1 MKLHQLKIAE
11 NGKTLI
17 ISMTYLLV
25 LQPSTFWYSPVVKT
39 TTVIVH
45 TYMFNVQFPFSS
57 HFNNHVH
64 VHMHIDFPFHFNFH
78 ADVRVHVIFMFISV
92 YRLLLN
98 FLRNSHYRDN
108 HIHAAES
115 VNQISPK
122 NWYQP

>member
-1 MKLHQLKIAE
+1 
-11 NGKTLI
+11 
-17 ISMTYLLV
+17 MTYLLV

-45 TYMFNVQFPFSS
+45 TYMFHVQFPFCS

-64 VHMHIDFPFHFNFH
+64 VHMHIDFPFPFNFH
-78 ADVRVHVIFMFISV
+78 VDIRVHVHFHVHFSVQGVYVV

-98 FLRNSHYRDN
+98 FWRNSHYRDN